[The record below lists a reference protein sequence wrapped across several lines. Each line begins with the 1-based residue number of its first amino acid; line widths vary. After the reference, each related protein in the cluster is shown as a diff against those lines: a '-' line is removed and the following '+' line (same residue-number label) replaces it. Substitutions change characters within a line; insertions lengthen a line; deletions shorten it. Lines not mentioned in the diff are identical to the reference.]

1 MSATTTTR
9 PSTTTAASVVQND
22 TGAATVKV
30 TKKHS
35 AKNATTTF
43 EEVAAQAAAN
53 TAMAAA
59 EAKVAAVKQTEKE
72 KKAAAKQADALVKT
86 VTANETYKLFDQL
99 VAEREYWQENAFRT
113 SNDQLYALL
122 QKCYQFYSDM
132 SKGDAKA
139 DGMRDGLNNYIA
151 LKGYIFSSATHTIT
165 KIVKCVFGVD
175 RRRVS
180 AYSIALRFA
189 LSSKIEVQD
198 LPAFIYDNGGVEQL
212 RLAKS
217 PTVMTPKQKAE
228 IAKDAVCESHI
239 AVVNSKKL
247 GQMLDAGKVNTN
259 IVLIG
264 TWQADGSVIV
274 RAVVQNDGVVNA
286 ALASYYSAN
295 KAEEQAQAAERKAAN
310 DSNATRDAIK
320 NATMSA

>member
-1 MSATTTTR
+1 MNATSTLSS
-9 PSTTTAASVVQND
+9 STTTANSVVQND
-22 TGAATVKV
+22 SSAATVKV
-30 TKKHS
+30 TKQY
-35 AKNATTTF
+35 ANAAGAVTAQ
-43 EEVAAQAAAN
+43 VAANAAN
-53 TAMAAA
+53 M
-59 EAKVAAVKQTEKE
+59 VADVSVTRLS
-72 KKAAAKQADALVKT
+72 KAQQMEAAKQDAKLVAAA
-86 VTANETYKLFDQL
+86 TATETYKYFDTL

-122 QKCYQFYSDM
+122 QKCYSFYNDM

-139 DGMRDGLNNYIA
+139 EGMRDGLNNYIA
-151 LKGYIFSSATHTIT
+151 LKGYVFSSATHTIT

-189 LSSKIEVQD
+189 LSSKVEVQD

-217 PTVMTPKQKAE
+217 PTVMSPKQKAE
-228 IAKDAVCESHI
+228 LAKDAVCDSTI
-239 AVVNSKKL
+239 AVVSSKAL

-259 IVLIG
+259 TVLIG
-264 TWQADGSVIV
+264 TWQADGTVIV

-295 KAEEQAQAAERKAAN
+295 KAEAQKQEAERKAAN
-310 DSNATRDAIK
+310 DSDARRTATK
-320 NATMSA
+320 NAAMAA

>member
-9 PSTTTAASVVQND
+9 PSTTTANTVVLHD

-35 AKNATTTF
+35 AKNETTTF
-43 EEVAAQAAAN
+43 EAVAAQAAAI
-53 TAMAAA
+53 AAKAAA
-59 EAKVAAVKQTEKE
+59 EANAAAVNKTAKQQKE
-72 KKAAAKQADALVKT
+72 AAKQADALVKAA
-86 VTANETYKLFDQL
+86 TANETYKLFDQL

-122 QKCYQFYSDM
+122 QKGYQFYSDM

-189 LSSKIEVQD
+189 LSSNVAVQD
-198 LPAFIYDNGGVEQL
+198 LPAFIYDNGGVEQM

-217 PTVMTPKQKAE
+217 PTVISPKQKAE
-228 IAKDAVCESHI
+228 IAQEVVCDNHI
-239 AVVNSKKL
+239 AVVSSKAL

-259 IVLIG
+259 TVLIG
-264 TWQADGSVIV
+264 TWQADGSIIV
-274 RAVVQNDGVVNA
+274 RAVVQNDSVVNA
-286 ALASYYSAN
+286 ALASVYSAN
-295 KAEEQAQAAERKAAN
+295 KADAQKQEAERKAAN
-310 DSNATRDAIK
+310 DGNAKRDAT
-320 NATMSA
+320 NSAAMAA

>member
-1 MSATTTTR
+1 MNTVTTTR
-9 PSTTTAASVVQND
+9 PSTTTANTVVQND

-35 AKNATTTF
+35 ANSATTF
-43 EEVAAQAAAN
+43 EAVTAQANAIAAKI
-53 TAMAAA
+53 AAD
-59 EAKVAAVKQTEKE
+59 AKVAAVNKTAKE
-72 KKAAAKQADALVKT
+72 QKEAAKQADAKVIAA
-86 VTANETYKLFDQL
+86 VANETYKMFDQL

-132 SKGDAKA
+132 SAATAKA
-139 DGMRDGLNNYIA
+139 DGMRDGLKNYIA
-151 LKGYIFSSATHTIT
+151 LKGYIFSSATHSIT

-189 LSSKIEVQD
+189 LSSNVSVQD
-198 LPAFIYDNGGVEQL
+198 LPAFIYENGGVEQL

-217 PTVMTPKQKAE
+217 TTAITPKQKAE
-228 IAKDAVCESHI
+228 IAKDAVGDSNI
-239 AVVNSKKL
+239 AVVSSKAL
-247 GQMLDAGKVNTN
+247 GRMLDAGKVNTN
-259 IVLIG
+259 TVLIG
-264 TWQADGSVIV
+264 TWQADGSIIV

-286 ALASYYSAN
+286 ALASVYSAN
-295 KAEEQAQAAERKAAN
+295 KAEAQKQETERKAAEVA
-310 DSNATRDAIK
+310 DATRNAIK
-320 NATMSA
+320 NASMGA

>member
-1 MSATTTTR
+1 MNETSTLSS
-9 PSTTTAASVVQND
+9 STTTANADVQND
-22 TGAATVKV
+22 SGAATVKV
-30 TKKHS
+30 TKQYS
-35 AKNATTTF
+35 AKNANAVGAVTAQ
-43 EEVAAQAAAN
+43 VAANASN
-53 TAMAAA
+53 TTADTN
-59 EAKVAAVKQTEKE
+59 VAAVSKTAQKE
-72 KKAAAKQADALVKT
+72 AAKQADAKVKAL
-86 VTANETYKLFDQL
+86 TATETYKLFDKL

-189 LSSKIEVQD
+189 LTSKIEVQD

-217 PTVMTPKQKAE
+217 TNAITPKQKAE
-228 IAKDAVCESHI
+228 IAKDAVSESNI
-239 AVVNSKKL
+239 AVVGSKAL

-259 IVLIG
+259 TVLIG
-264 TWQADGSVIV
+264 TWQADGTVIV

-286 ALASYYSAN
+286 ALASYYSQS
-295 KAEEQAQAAERKAAN
+295 KAAEQAQAAERKAAN
-310 DSNATRDAIK
+310 DSNAKRIAVKDA
-320 NATMSA
+320 AMAA